1 LTTVPAIRI
10 RNCNQSPARPSADY
24 VLYWMIAT
32 RRLHS
37 NFALDRALQ
46 HCAAFA
52 KPLLIFE
59 PLRVGYPWASDRFHR
74 FVLDGMAANALAC
87 KSGRVRYYPYVEPS
101 PGADKGLLAAL
112 AQNACVVVTDDFPC
126 FFLPRM
132 VAATAKNLSVLLEAV
147 DSNGLLPLRATEQTF
162 LRAFDFRRFLQKKLP
177 QHLAHFPDPNP
188 LAKAKL
194 PPAPAVPREITRR
207 WPAASKALL
216 GGEPGSLNS
225 LPIDHS
231 VKPTALRGGHTN
243 ARAHMLQ
250 FFGTKFSRYAELRN
264 DPDHDVSSGFS
275 PFLHFGHLSAHEVFS
290 ELARR
295 EKWKPA
301 KLSLRSNGSREGWW
315 NMSPAAEMFLDQLV
329 TWREVGFNF
338 SSHRDDAD
346 KFSSLPAWVQKTLHD
361 HASDR
366 RDPLYNLE
374 QFEFARTYDPLWNA
388 AQTQLIIEG
397 RIHNYLRMLWGKKI
411 LQWSRSPEDAADIM
425 IHLNNRYALDGRD
438 PNCYSGIFWVLGRYD
453 RPWAPVRP
461 IFGSIRYMSSENTAR
476 KLSVKDYLRRYDAN
490 VPTEKNR

>member
-1 LTTVPAIRI
+1 MTTVPAIRI

-87 KSGRVRYYPYVEPS
+87 QSGRVRYYPYVEPS

-147 DSNGLLPLRATEQTF
+147 DSNGLLPLRAAEQTF

-177 QHLAHFPDPNP
+177 QHLAHFPHPNP

-194 PPAPAVPREITRR
+194 PPLLPFLEKL
-207 WPAASKALL
+207 PAA
-216 GGEPGSLNS
+216 GP
-225 LPIDHS
+225 P
-231 VKPTALRGGHTN
+231 
-243 ARAHMLQ
+243 
-250 FFGTKFSRYAELRN
+250 
-264 DPDHDVSSGFS
+264 
-275 PFLHFGHLSAHEVFS
+275 
-290 ELARR
+290 
-295 EKWKPA
+295 PA
-301 KLSLRSNGSREGWW
+301 KLSSPASLAHLTVFPSTIPSSPRRFVVAIRTPAPTCCSSLVQSFLDMPNSATIPTTT
-315 NMSPAAEMFLDQLV
+315 SPAAFLP
-329 TWREVGFNF
+329 
-338 SSHRDDAD
+338 SSISAIFPPT
-346 KFSSLPAWVQKTLHD
+346 KFSLNWLGAKNGSPRNSLCAPT
-361 HASDR
+361 
-366 RDPLYNLE
+366 
-374 QFEFARTYDPLWNA
+374 A
-388 AQTQLIIEG
+388 AAKAGGT
-397 RIHNYLRMLWGKKI
+397 
-411 LQWSRSPEDAADIM
+411 
-425 IHLNNRYALDGRD
+425 
-438 PNCYSGIFWVLGRYD
+438 
-453 RPWAPVRP
+453 
-461 IFGSIRYMSSENTAR
+461 
-476 KLSVKDYLRRYDAN
+476 
-490 VPTEKNR
+490 

>member
-10 RNCNQSPARPSADY
+10 RHCNQSPTRPSADY

-37 NFALDRALQ
+37 NFALDRALE
-46 HCAAFA
+46 HCATLA

-74 FVLDGMAANALAC
+74 FVLDGMADNAVAC
-87 KSGRVRYYPYVEPS
+87 QSLGVRYYPYVEPA
-101 PGADKGLLAAL
+101 PDAGKGLLAAL

-132 VAATAKNLSVLLEAV
+132 VAAAAKKLSVLLEAV
-147 DSNGLLPLRATEQTF
+147 DSNGLLPVRATEQTF
-162 LRAFDFRRFLQKKLP
+162 LRAFDFRRLLQKELP
-177 QHLAHFPDPNP
+177 QYFAHFPHPNP

-194 PPAPAVPREITRR
+194 PPVPAVPRKITSR
-207 WPAASKALL
+207 WAAAGKALL
-216 GGEPGSLNS
+216 ADEPGWLDA

-231 VKPTALRGGHTN
+231 VEPTSLRGGHTN
-243 ARAHMLQ
+243 ARDHLLS
-250 FFGTKFSRYAELRN
+250 FFGSNFSRYAELRN

-275 PFLHFGHLSAHEVFS
+275 PFLHFGHLSIHEVFS

-301 KLSLRSNGSREGWW
+301 KVSLRSNGSREGWW
-315 NMSPAAEMFLDQLV
+315 NMSAAAEMFLDQLI

-338 SSHRDDAD
+338 SSHRDDTD

-361 HASDR
+361 HASDK
-366 RDPLYNLE
+366 RDPLYTLK
-374 QFEFARTYDPLWNA
+374 QLEFARTYDALWNA
-388 AQTQLIIEG
+388 AQTQLLTEG

-411 LQWSRSPEDAADIM
+411 LQWTHSPEDAAAIM
-425 IHLNNRYALDGRD
+425 IHLNNKYALDGRD
-438 PNCYSGIFWVLGRYD
+438 PNSYSGIFWVFGRYD
-453 RPWAPVRP
+453 RPWAPIRP
-461 IFGSIRYMSSENTAR
+461 IFGSIRYMSSENAAR
-476 KLSVKDYLRRYDAN
+476 KLSLKSYLRRYGPKVSAAQT
-490 VPTEKNR
+490 P

>member
-1 LTTVPAIRI
+1 MTTVPAIRI
-10 RNCNQSPARPSADY
+10 RSCNQPPARPNGDY

-37 NFALDRALQ
+37 NFALDRALE
-46 HCAAFA
+46 HCTTFA

-74 FVLDGMAANALAC
+74 FVLDGMADNAGAC
-87 KSGRVRYYPYVEPS
+87 QPLGVRYYPYVEPA
-101 PGADKGLLAAL
+101 PGAGKGLLAAL

-132 VAATAKNLSVLLEAV
+132 VAAAAKNLSVLLEAV

-162 LRAFDFRRFLQKKLP
+162 LRAFDFRRFLQKELP
-177 QHLAHFPDPNP
+177 QHLVHFPHPNP

-194 PPAPAVPREITRR
+194 PPAPAVPRKITSR
-207 WPAASKALL
+207 WAASKAVLT
-216 GGEPGSLNS
+216 GEPGSLDS
-225 LPIDHS
+225 FPVDHS

-243 ARAHMLQ
+243 ARVHMLQ

-295 EKWKPA
+295 KKWKPA

-315 NMSPAAEMFLDQLV
+315 NMSSAAEMFLDQLV

-338 SSHRDDAD
+338 SAHRDDAD

-361 HASDR
+361 HASDK

-374 QFEFARTYDPLWNA
+374 HLEFARTYDPLWNA
-388 AQTQLIIEG
+388 AQTQLLLEG

-425 IHLNNRYALDGRD
+425 IHLNNKYALDGRD
-438 PNCYSGIFWVLGRYD
+438 PNSYSGIFWVLGRYD

-476 KLSVKDYLRRYDAN
+476 KLSVKNYLRRYGAKA
-490 VPTEKNR
+490 PAEKNR